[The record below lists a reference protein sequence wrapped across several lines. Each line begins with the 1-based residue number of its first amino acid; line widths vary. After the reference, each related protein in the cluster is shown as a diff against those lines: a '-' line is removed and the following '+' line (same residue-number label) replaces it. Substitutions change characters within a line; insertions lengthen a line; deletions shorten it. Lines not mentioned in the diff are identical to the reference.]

1 MAGRVEADCGAN
13 LMEHSCDLTGAR
25 FALVARGL
33 EVCLVPTGE
42 EQVEDPSVQPC
53 HPPTTT
59 ITLPWTAPS
68 FQAVK
73 GIIHAPCAKPAMKPE
88 TRDGLLTA
96 IAKARGWIDD
106 LRLGRIGSFVEI
118 AKREALGERHVR
130 LLAPLA
136 LLSPRIVAAIVD
148 GTAPMDLTI
157 TGLAKALP
165 YSWGEQERS
174 IGL

>member
-42 EQVEDPSVQPC
+42 EQVEDPSVHDPAPC

-88 TRDGLLTA
+88 TRDALLTRSRKT
-96 IAKARGWIDD
+96 IASRPDTPAGFLEHDRHRTPGAPANRGTTRAR
-106 LRLGRIGSFVEI
+106 
-118 AKREALGERHVR
+118 
-130 LLAPLA
+130 P
-136 LLSPRIVAAIVD
+136 
-148 GTAPMDLTI
+148 
-157 TGLAKALP
+157 
-165 YSWGEQERS
+165 
-174 IGL
+174 